1 MQFETVKFP
10 AFAEL
15 QTDVTEVTNNIM
27 SSTGLPYRDYW
38 SYSLR
43 VLFPNE
49 SQPAFLKSNGNSVCT
64 NGNGHS
70 GHVTGLCTDS
80 AGLRLFNQL
89 LANKVFL
96 LLFVRTLEQQKD
108 FVISKKVYFAS
119 LLSLVLHS
127 RMDYY
132 TE

>member
-1 MQFETVKFP
+1 VSP
-10 AFAEL
+10 AAFAEL
-15 QTDVTEVTNNIM
+15 QTDMTEVTNDIL
-27 SSTGLPYRDYW
+27 SSSGLPFRDYW
-38 SYSLR
+38 SYSLH

-49 SQPAFLKSNGNSVCT
+49 ARPAFLNAVDSTAVYV
-64 NGNGHS
+64 NGH
-70 GHVTGLCTDS
+70 GGRAPCRTDEG
-80 AGLRLFNQL
+80 GLRLFNQL

-119 LLSLVLHS
+119 LLSLALHG

-132 TE
+132 TEYEK

>member
-1 MQFETVKFP
+1 M
-10 AFAEL
+10 
-15 QTDVTEVTNNIM
+15 TEVTNDIL
-27 SSTGLPYRDYW
+27 SSSGLPFRDYW

-49 SQPAFLKSNGNSVCT
+49 AFPVLIKPNDVNTYV
-64 NGNGHS
+64 NGH
-70 GHVTGLCTDS
+70 GARAPGGRGDEP
-80 AGLRLFNQL
+80 GLRLFNQL
-89 LANKVFL
+89 LSNKVFM

-108 FVISKKVYFAS
+108 FVSSKKVYFAS